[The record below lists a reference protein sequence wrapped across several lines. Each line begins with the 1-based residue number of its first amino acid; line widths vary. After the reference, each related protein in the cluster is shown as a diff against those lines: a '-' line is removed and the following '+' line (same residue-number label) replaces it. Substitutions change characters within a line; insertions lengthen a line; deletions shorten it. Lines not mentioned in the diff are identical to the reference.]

1 MDGQLEA
8 HVRRL
13 REKNDENIR
22 RFQAKLVEAEVK
34 KKLLDN
40 LLEAAQSLASSSP
53 TNGGLIGRALQMIA
67 DSDEGLT
74 YKEIEGR
81 LKEEGLAVNE
91 KSLQT
96 QLLTRRKRGFIERD
110 DEGRY
115 IWTGR
120 ASEDE
125 DDADLA
131 QRTNG
136 LDATASA

>member
-8 HVRRL
+8 HIRRL
-13 REKNDENIR
+13 REKNDENIK
-22 RFQAKLVEAEVK
+22 RFQAKLAEAEVR
-34 KKLLDN
+34 KKLFDSLLD
-40 LLEAAQSLASSSP
+40 AAQSLASSSP

-74 YKEIEGR
+74 YKEIESR
-81 LKEEGLAVNE
+81 LKEEGLAINE

-115 IWTGR
+115 IWIGQ

-125 DDADLA
+125 DDADPAQLA
-131 QRTNG
+131 NG

>member
-8 HVRRL
+8 HIRRL
-13 REKNDENIR
+13 REKNDENIKR
-22 RFQAKLVEAEVK
+22 LQAKLAEAEVR

-40 LLEAAQSLASSSP
+40 LLDAAQSLASSSP

-67 DSDEGLT
+67 DSDKGLT
-74 YKEIEGR
+74 YKEIESR
-81 LKEEGLAVNE
+81 LKGEGLAVNE

-110 DEGRY
+110 DEGRFTC
-115 IWTGR
+115 TGQ
-120 ASEDE
+120 ASGDE
-125 DDADLA
+125 DDADPV
-131 QRTNG
+131 QRPNG

>member
-8 HVRRL
+8 HIRRL
-13 REKNDENIR
+13 REKNDESIKR
-22 RFQAKLVEAEVK
+22 LHAKLAEAEVR
-34 KKLLDN
+34 KKLLDS

-74 YKEIEGR
+74 YKEIESR
-81 LKEEGLAVNE
+81 LKGEGLAVNE

-115 IWTGR
+115 IWTGQ

-125 DDADLA
+125 DDADPAQLA
-131 QRTNG
+131 NG